1 MNVSVDPIYW
11 QSNPYDSVNTMG
23 TNPVVLVLLFIII
36 IIYFMIFSSLG
47 TSDSGAGNLDMGSDG
62 NSFISST
69 IARGAGTKSKGASL
83 IELLLWGFFLV
94 LILING
100 IQYFFD
106 IDISTSI
113 KGLFTDRPE
122 VDITV
127 HQPEVSDTIPEIK
140 VEPQVFNI
148 PGNNYTYD
156 DAKAL
161 CTAYGADLANYNQVE
176 KAYNKGAEWCN
187 FGWSA
192 KQMALYPT
200 QKDTWHALQKK
211 KGHEHDC
218 GRPGINGGF
227 MNNPNFKFGVNCF
240 GYKPVITPDEQQIMD
255 TTPIYPITQEDIEFE
270 KQVDYWESQL
280 PAILVSPFN
289 KDKWSRV

>member
-11 QSNPYDSVNTMG
+11 QSNPYDSANTIG

-47 TSDSGAGNLDMGSDG
+47 TSDSGVSNLDIGSDTA
-62 NSFISST
+62 SMITSSV
-69 IARGAGTKSKGASL
+69 ARSAGTKSKSASF

-113 KGLFTDRPE
+113 KGLFSNEPE

-127 HQPEVSDTIPEIK
+127 HQPEVSDIVPEIK

-148 PGNNYTYD
+148 PGNKYTYD

-161 CTAYGADLANYNQVE
+161 CTAYGAKLANYDQIE
-176 KAYNKGAEWCN
+176 KAYNKGGEWCN
-187 FGWSA
+187 FGWSD

-200 QKDTWHALQKK
+200 QKETWNALQKK

-227 MNNPNFKFGVNCF
+227 MNNPNFKFGVNCY

-255 TTPIYPITQEDIEFE
+255 TTPIYPKSQEDIEFE

-280 PAILVSPFN
+280 PSILVSPFN